1 MAAMHEDD
9 DPAIAA
15 ELAAL
20 KAAFRERLALDLAA
34 FGEPLAGARQ
44 PPPLEQL
51 RPLAGRAH
59 RLAGAAGSFDEAA
72 LSEAAARFE
81 ALCDAEVDAAE
92 VAQALYQ
99 LALEAERVLEV
110 LG

>member
-1 MAAMHEDD
+1 MHED

-34 FGEPLAGARQ
+34 FSEPLAGARQ

-72 LSEAAARFE
+72 LSEAATRFE
-81 ALCDAEVDAAE
+81 ALCDEGDATE
-92 VAQALYQ
+92 LAQALYQ
-99 LALEAERVLEV
+99 LVIEAERVLEV
-110 LG
+110 LD

>member
-1 MAAMHEDD
+1 MDED

-20 KAAFRERLALDLAA
+20 KAAFRERLAQDLVA
-34 FGEPLAGARQ
+34 FSEPLAAARQ

-51 RPLAGRAH
+51 RVLTGRAH

-81 ALCDAEVDAAE
+81 ALCDEDAEAAE

-99 LALEAERVLEV
+99 LVLEAERVLEV
-110 LG
+110 LD